1 MGLPNPDRSF
11 DFGGRSGWSARGA
24 RYLCAGR
31 RIGRLGLS
39 EEAGGYLYHTVPV
52 TACAWYKH
60 LGDWLRGTR
69 LRLEIAD
76 RLDATD

>member
-1 MGLPNPDRSF
+1 
-11 DFGGRSGWSARGA
+11 
-24 RYLCAGR
+24 
-31 RIGRLGLS
+31 
-39 EEAGGYLYHTVPV
+39 VPV